1 VFMVDEVA
9 VGNVHSKAGYCF
21 GFPLLITIPL
31 LLHIHTVYSRIY
43 SAPFLQFQRAKK
55 SDAD

>member
-1 VFMVDEVA
+1 MHIKV
-9 VGNVHSKAGYCF
+9 YCF
-21 GFPLLITIPL
+21 LLCL
-31 LLHIHTVYSRIY
+31 ALYSVTVVWDDQKFNRKNYTYTAYSQIY

>member
-1 VFMVDEVA
+1 MTSA
-9 VGNVHSKAGYCF
+9 
-21 GFPLLITIPL
+21 
-31 LLHIHTVYSRIY
+31 LHEHTVYSRIY